1 VAIQRFYAGGA
12 PLAASTTRTLFVLG
26 MVAVVLG
33 VALSLPFRDLW
44 EPDEARLALV
54 ARSMVE
60 SGDWLVP
67 RLLGEPYTQK
77 PPLYIWSIALLRLAG
92 LPWTYAAVLPSLLAL
107 LGLLFVVPRLA
118 RTLGLG
124 ADVGWLGAAMLAAM
138 PLVTA
143 MGLGARMDIPLA
155 LTFTGCL
162 LPLARL
168 LGFGEPARSGDHL
181 LLWLLIGVG
190 VLLKGPVAVAM
201 PAAVTLAVWLTTRP
215 RPRVRPVLVGWGPP
229 LALALVLAWLLPATL
244 SAGAG
249 YLRELLLTQSAGRI
263 VDSFAH
269 RQAIYYHLVTFPAT
283 ALPWSV
289 VALIAVVRVLRRRAT
304 GGEAFLAAIVVG
316 LLAQFSLYSG
326 KLIIYLLP
334 TFPAVAL
341 LAASVLQRE
350 PRPYRWGLALG
361 GLGLA
366 LGGAIVLYRTLQGT
380 WLLDRMLHTAAAS
393 AVLCLVALAA
403 TAVAARCP
411 GPAGPAPLVLV
422 GLFVAGAVL
431 PAAAVAL
438 DAALSARSIAHALE
452 RLEPDAT
459 TFVAYGM
466 KPYGASLLLERPMQD
481 VHSHAELADALAA
494 ARCAVLS
501 RRQWQLVA
509 GRPDV
514 ERLTLAVETARL
526 RHRQVI
532 VACPALPAQR

>member
-1 VAIQRFYAGGA
+1 MATQRFYAAAA
-12 PLAASTTRTLFVLG
+12 PLGPGAARTLFALAI
-26 MVAVVLG
+26 VAVLLG
-33 VALSLPFRDLW
+33 AALSLPARDLW
-44 EPDEARLALV
+44 EPDEARIALV
-54 ARSMVE
+54 ASE
-60 SGDWLVP
+60 TIASGNWLVP

-77 PPLYIWSIALLRLAG
+77 PPLYIWAVMLLRLAG
-92 LPWTYAAVLPSLLAL
+92 LPWTWAAVLPSLLAL
-107 LGLLFVVPRLA
+107 LALLALVPRLA
-118 RTLGLG
+118 RTLGLAPEVGFLGG
-124 ADVGWLGAAMLAAM
+124 ALLAAT
-138 PLVTA
+138 PLVVA

-155 LTFTGCL
+155 LVFTASL

-168 LGFGEPARSGDHL
+168 LGFGEPARSGDHP

-215 RPRVRPVLVGWGPP
+215 RPQVRPVLAGWGPP

-244 SAGAG
+244 SAGAV
-249 YLRELLLTQSAGRI
+249 YLRDLVLTQSAGRI
-263 VDSFAH
+263 VNSFAH
-269 RQAIYYHLVTFPAT
+269 RQAIYYHFLTFPFT

-289 VALIAVVRVLRRRAT
+289 VALIAVVRVMRRRAT

-334 TFPAVAL
+334 MFPAVAL

-350 PRPYRWGLALG
+350 PGPYRWGLAFG

-380 WLLDRMLHTAAAS
+380 WLLDRMLHAAAVS

-403 TAVAARCP
+403 SAVAARRP

-438 DAALSARSIAHALE
+438 DAALSARSIAHAFK
-452 RLEPDAT
+452 RMEPDAT

-501 RRQWQLVA
+501 RRQWELVA

-514 ERLTLAVETARL
+514 ERLALAVETARL

-532 VACPALPAQR
+532 VVCPALPAQR